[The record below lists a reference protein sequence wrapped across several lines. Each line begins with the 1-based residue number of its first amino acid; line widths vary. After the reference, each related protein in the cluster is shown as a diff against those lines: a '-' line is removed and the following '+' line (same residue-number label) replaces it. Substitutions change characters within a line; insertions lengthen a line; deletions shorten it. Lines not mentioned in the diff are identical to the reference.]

1 MSRLD
6 DGIEKFR
13 VFGVFA
19 LLLYV
24 LVFLPLWG
32 IGVFEWKLF
41 HSPARLVNKQ
51 VELCVA
57 DRNTE
62 MQLFE
67 PRYTMQQIFGSNES
81 EVMKKIIVNEIKE
94 GLKIS
99 AAGFKAL
106 SFNERERLIETWDNR
121 PYWWEEIPE
130 FTEGMSEEEKQ
141 TFREFRELEI
151 ERRSETADIYL
162 NMVNEEIAENEK
174 INEANQRIAEAN
186 ELAREKDALWNGLS
200 VELRTETC
208 LPKISEQMKA
218 LNIFSRVDRHI
229 EQFEKNLS
237 LIQVTR

>member
-32 IGVFEWKLF
+32 LGVFEWKLF
-41 HSPARLVNKQ
+41 HSSARLVNKQ

-81 EVMKKIIVNEIKE
+81 EVMKQIIINEIKK
-94 GLKIS
+94 GLEIS
-99 AAGFKAL
+99 DAGFKAL
-106 SFNERERLIETWDNR
+106 SLNEQERLIETWDNR
-121 PYWWEEIPE
+121 PYFWEEIPD
-130 FTEGMSEEEKQ
+130 FTEEAKQ
-141 TFREFRELEI
+141 VFRESREFQI
-151 ERRSETADIYL
+151 ERRSETAEIYL

-174 INEANQRIAEAN
+174 INEANQRLAEAN

>member
-6 DGIEKFR
+6 DGIEKFG

-81 EVMKKIIVNEIKE
+81 EVMKQIIINEIKK
-94 GLKIS
+94 GLEIS
-99 AAGFKAL
+99 DAGFKAL
-106 SFNERERLIETWDNR
+106 SLNEQERLIETWDNR
-121 PYWWEEIPE
+121 PYFWEEIPD
-130 FTEGMSEEEKQ
+130 FTEEAKQ
-141 TFREFRELEI
+141 VFRESREFQI
-151 ERRSETADIYL
+151 ERRSETAEIYL

-229 EQFEKNLS
+229 EHFEKNLS

>member
-1 MSRLD
+1 MALI
-6 DGIEKFR
+6 GKFAG
-13 VFGVFA
+13 FGVFA
-19 LLLYV
+19 LLQCV
-24 LVFLPLWG
+24 FVFLPLWG
-32 IGVFEWKLF
+32 LGVFEWKLF
-41 HSPARLVNKQ
+41 HSSARLVNKQ

-67 PRYTMQQIFGSNES
+67 PRYTVQQLFGSNES
-81 EVMKKIIVNEIKE
+81 EVMKQIIIDEIE
-94 GLKIS
+94 EELEIS

-106 SFNERERLIETWDNR
+106 SLNEQERLIETWDNR

-141 TFREFRELEI
+141 TLREIRELVI
-151 ERRSETADIYL
+151 ERRSERAEIYL